1 MQTAAAMASDL
12 TFQRATLRCYR
23 LYDIA
28 DEINLE
34 EARKVLS
41 ADTRRIRLSRE
52 GSKYIE
58 LPNPP
63 LGVELGKRVLQ
74 LVRQGR
80 SVEVFA
86 EARIFDHGA
95 ISVRVD
101 YPVPEGMGLDELV
114 PIADELYDSE
124 QVDALCLDLSEQLR
138 SALKRVMQGSHHW
151 EQSESYTVIFCQA
164 LSTPTSARP
173 SAADVLAVPGLAAL
187 MLGERHDLNLSH
199 RESGEV
205 LQHSFSYTEE
215 DLVVIDWNAAFVYEP
230 SGSPDIPDILEIVNA
245 QLLEFRYYDAQL
257 DLRLNTIYDELE
269 RKKRTWA
276 WTSLF
281 LSPYRRLARR
291 TLATVLEI
299 SEFVERAE
307 NSLKVIGDVY
317 LAKVYEA
324 ASEQFRVPAWQRS
337 VTRKQGI
344 IAQVY
349 GLLKGEVDTDRALTL
364 EATIV
369 LLIVVEIV
377 LAFFKVF

>member
-1 MQTAAAMASDL
+1 MPSDL
-12 TFQRATLRCYR
+12 IFERATLRCYR
-23 LYDIA
+23 LFDIA
-28 DEINLE
+28 DEIDLE
-34 EARKVLS
+34 RARQVLS
-41 ADTRRIRLSRE
+41 ADSRRIRLSRE

-63 LGVELGKRVLQ
+63 LGVELGRRALQ
-74 LVRQGR
+74 LVRSGTT
-80 SVEVFA
+80 VEVFA
-86 EARIFDHGA
+86 EARMFDHGA
-95 ISVRVD
+95 VSVRVD
-101 YPVPEGMGLDELV
+101 YAVPAGMGIDELV

-138 SALKRVMQGSHHW
+138 VTLQGAIQGSHHW
-151 EQSESYTVIFCQA
+151 EQSESYTVLFCQ
-164 LSTPTSARP
+164 SVRTPTSSKP
-173 SAADVLAVPGLAAL
+173 SAAEILRVPGLAAL
-187 MLGERHDLNLSH
+187 MLGERHDLNLSE
-199 RESGEV
+199 RESSEV

-215 DLVVIDWNAAFVYEP
+215 DLVIIDWNAAFVYEP
-230 SGSPDIPDILEIVNA
+230 SGSPDIPDILEIANA

-257 DLRLNTIYDELE
+257 DQRLATIYAELE

-291 TLATVLEI
+291 TLASVLEI

-324 ASEQFRVPAWQRS
+324 ASEQFRVPAWQQS
-337 VTRKQGI
+337 VTRKQGL

-349 GLLKGEVDTDRALTL
+349 GLLKGEIDTDRALSL
-364 EATIV
+364 EAAIV
-369 LLIVVEIV
+369 LLIILEIV
-377 LAFFKVF
+377 LAFLKVF